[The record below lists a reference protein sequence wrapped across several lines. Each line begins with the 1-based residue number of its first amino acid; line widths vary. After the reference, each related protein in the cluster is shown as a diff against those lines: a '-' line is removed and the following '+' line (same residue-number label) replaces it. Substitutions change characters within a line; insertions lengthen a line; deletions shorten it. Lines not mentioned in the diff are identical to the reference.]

1 MKKTL
6 FTALLL
12 MASAFTA
19 GAQGFRV
26 YKTDGQV
33 YQFHW
38 AADSIAFFEGEGDP
52 DYQEPVPESVQ
63 TALADMQARI
73 DANAAT
79 TAMLQEQ
86 SENTKAELQT
96 IIETQRYDIQA
107 MKAVQAKNE
116 AEIDEL
122 KAAQAD
128 DREVIAAL
136 QAKVDA
142 LNATVYELKEKHA
155 ALQEETAAQET
166 RITENRYYINMIG
179 ERVAALET
187 KLNALKNQ

>member
-12 MASAFTA
+12 MASVFTA

-26 YKTDGQV
+26 YKTDGKV

-52 DYQEPVPESVQ
+52 DYQEPVPKSVQ
-63 TALADMQARI
+63 KALDAMQARI
-73 DANAAT
+73 DENAAT
-79 TAMLQEQ
+79 IAMLQEKN
-86 SENTKAELQT
+86 ENTRAELQAV
-96 IIETQRYDIQA
+96 IEAQNYDIKA
-107 MKAVQAKNE
+107 MKEVQAKNE
-116 AEIDEL
+116 AEIDDL

-136 QAKVDA
+136 QTRIADLEERNAALEAVANEQEAKIQD
-142 LNATVYELKEKHA
+142 LNA
-155 ALQEETAAQET
+155 
-166 RITENRYYINMIG
+166 YINMIG

>member
-38 AADSIAFFEGEGDP
+38 AADSIAFFDGEGDP

-63 TALADMQARI
+63 KALDAMQARI
-73 DANAAT
+73 DENAAT
-79 TAMLQEQ
+79 TAMLQVQ

-96 IIETQRYDIQA
+96 FIETQRHDIQA

-116 AEIDEL
+116 AEIDDL

-128 DREVIAAL
+128 DRAVIAAL
-136 QAKVDA
+136 QTRIADLEERNAALEAVANGQEVKIQD
-142 LNATVYELKEKHA
+142 LNA
-155 ALQEETAAQET
+155 
-166 RITENRYYINMIG
+166 YINMIG

>member
-38 AADSIAFFEGEGDP
+38 AADSIAFFDGEGDP

-63 TALADMQARI
+63 KALDAMQARI
-73 DANAAT
+73 DENAAT
-79 TAMLQEQ
+79 TAMLQVQ
-86 SENTKAELQT
+86 SEDTKAELQAV
-96 IIETQRYDIQA
+96 IEAQNYDIKA

-116 AEIDEL
+116 AEIDDL

-128 DREVIAAL
+128 DRAVIAAL

>member
-38 AADSIAFFEGEGDP
+38 AADSIAFFDGEGDP

-63 TALADMQARI
+63 KALDAMQARI
-73 DANAAT
+73 DENAAT
-79 TAMLQEQ
+79 TAMLQVQ
-86 SENTKAELQT
+86 SENTKAELQNF
-96 IIETQRYDIQA
+96 IETQRHDIQA

-116 AEIDEL
+116 AEIDDL

-128 DREVIAAL
+128 DRAVIAAL
-136 QAKVDA
+136 QTRIADLEERNAALEERNAALENATNELVAQIQD
-142 LNATVYELKEKHA
+142 LNA
-155 ALQEETAAQET
+155 
-166 RITENRYYINMIG
+166 YINMIG

>member
-6 FTALLL
+6 LSILLL
-12 MASAFTA
+12 MSAGLTA
-19 GAQGFRV
+19 QAQGFRV

-38 AADSIAFFEGEGDP
+38 AADSIAFFDGEGDP

-63 TALADMQARI
+63 TALDAMQARI

-79 TAMLQEQ
+79 IATLQEKN
-86 SENTKAELQT
+86 ENTRAELQAV
-96 IIETQRYDIQA
+96 IEAQRYDIQA

-122 KAAQAD
+122 KVAQAD
-128 DREVIAAL
+128 DRAVIAAL
-136 QAKVDA
+136 QTRIA
-142 LNATVYELKEKHA
+142 ELEARNA
-155 ALQEETAAQET
+155 ALEATTNNQET
-166 RITENRYYINMIG
+166 TIQALTTYITMIG

-187 KLNALKNQ
+187 ELNALKNQ

>member
-38 AADSIAFFEGEGDP
+38 AADSIAFFDGEGDP

-63 TALADMQARI
+63 KALDAMQARI
-73 DANAAT
+73 DENAAT
-79 TAMLQEQ
+79 TAMLQVQ

-96 IIETQRYDIQA
+96 VIETQNYD
-107 MKAVQAKNE
+107 M
-116 AEIDEL
+116 IDL
-122 KAAQAD
+122 F
-128 DREVIAAL
+128 
-136 QAKVDA
+136 
-142 LNATVYELKEKHA
+142 
-155 ALQEETAAQET
+155 
-166 RITENRYYINMIG
+166 
-179 ERVAALET
+179 
-187 KLNALKNQ
+187 